1 MDDDLSVIGNQRSD
15 WNSALNLKTD
25 NSHPSMC
32 DVSCACRRDE
42 LSLSDSVAA
51 QLRTVAGWVMNT
63 SAVII
68 CRWRLITVVK

>member
-1 MDDDLSVIGNQRSD
+1 MDDELSVIGSD
-15 WNSALNLKTD
+15 WKSALNLKIY
-25 NSHPSMC
+25 NSRPSMC

-51 QLRTVAGWVMNT
+51 QLRTVVGWVMNI

-68 CRWRLITVVK
+68 CTWHLITVVK